1 MSINAI
7 ASNSVHAFQYPR
19 TGKRG
24 VPQQFPRRLYE
35 MLESESKL
43 ASTLPDHQHVISW
56 SASGKAFGI
65 LDVNL
70 FTSRVLSKYFRT
82 SKFSSFQ
89 RNLNL
94 YGFSKVRRGPD
105 ADMYAHSSFL
115 RGRPE
120 MLMQLRKC
128 NTVAVRRGLSDKSA
142 SEILSVKS
150 SSSGQTPSARPVSPS
165 PPRMESAAFSRNDHA
180 IEQMTANVVGSNCD
194 GARIVSQSLGYSTY
208 PSAGAYKPPV
218 QIPNMHSVAPSGV
231 NRLALLATVLAATS
245 THV

>member
-1 MSINAI
+1 MNMNDI

-43 ASTLPDHQHVISW
+43 ASTLPDHSQVISW

-65 LDVNL
+65 LDVNQ

-105 ADMYAHSSFL
+105 ADMYAHPSFL

-128 NTVAVRRGLSDKSA
+128 NTVAVRRGVSNKSTSESLSG
-142 SEILSVKS
+142 KS
-150 SSSGQTPSARPVSPS
+150 SSTARAPAARSVSPS
-165 PPRMESAAFSRNDHA
+165 PPRIESAALNQNDHA
-180 IEQMTANVVGSNCD
+180 GNQSISNLVRGSND
-194 GARIVSQSLGYSTY
+194 GARIVNPSLGYSTY
-208 PSAGAYKPPV
+208 PAIGTYKPAA

-231 NRLALLATVLAATS
+231 NRLALLATVLAAT
-245 THV
+245 HV